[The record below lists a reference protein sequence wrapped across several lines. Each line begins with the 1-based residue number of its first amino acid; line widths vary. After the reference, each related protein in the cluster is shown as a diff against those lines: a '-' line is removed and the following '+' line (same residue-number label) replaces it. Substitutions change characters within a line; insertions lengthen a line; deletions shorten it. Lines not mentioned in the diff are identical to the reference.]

1 MGILLTILIFSPSE
15 PCVGSWRCYSLL
27 PQGWPCTQLTECLG
41 KQASRLACNCAFGN
55 GFPPGL
61 PVTHSAPAP
70 PTQQAV
76 ATGCPARAPL
86 STCMPLTPW
95 HLLQWEESCFRL
107 PAPPPYF
114 LSASSTGLFPPT
126 SPDSRPFGTAFNA
139 GIWVF
144 FTCSREHSVHI
155 GVALLHPD
163 PIRSSHSHQPA
174 TPYG

>member
-1 MGILLTILIFSPSE
+1 MLDPGGATHS
-15 PCVGSWRCYSLL
+15 SLRAGPAHSSQNVL
-27 PQGWPCTQLTECLG
+27 ANKPADWPITVPLVI
-41 KQASRLACNCAFGN
+41 N

-76 ATGCPARAPL
+76 ATGCPPRALL

-95 HLLQWEESCFRL
+95 HLLQSEESCFRL
-107 PAPPPYF
+107 PAPPPCF
-114 LSASSTGLFPPT
+114 LSASCTGLFPPT